1 MALNVDNM
9 QGCAMGL
16 AAVNFGNTQS
26 FILDA
31 TVNGANTFAT
41 LYSRVAANIAATTV
55 TNEANQ
61 FGNVKI
67 LPGLIAGNRAGTL
80 TDSRLNGL
88 TTVAAVRALFTADYP
103 GLPSTYQGNLP
114 E

>member
-31 TVNGANTFAT
+31 TVSGANTFAT
-41 LYSRVAANIAATTV
+41 L
-55 TNEANQ
+55 
-61 FGNVKI
+61 
-67 LPGLIAGNRAGTL
+67 
-80 TDSRLNGL
+80 
-88 TTVAAVRALFTADYP
+88 
-103 GLPSTYQGNLP
+103 
-114 E
+114 